1 LNVRAFGALI
11 SLSTGDTLNV
21 HHFTV
26 NVIKTNTAD
35 SQTCYKHAV
44 TNILEKQKHVLLH
57 RTPSQPLCRNT
68 ASRVHYSHAQTL
80 HRNTVSR
87 VFHSHVRARGRM
99 GGHERLGT
107 CSQTIRVLSF
117 VVPRMLLGV
126 GRQIVPHAIVHLFTA
141 QDIESCNTPCLL
153 LRQHPNNSRQHMCV
167 CRLCC
172 LYVCVVVPFYNVTN
186 ATGGE
191 RKGV

>member
-1 LNVRAFGALI
+1 VRAFGALI
-11 SLSTGDTLNV
+11 SLSTLSV

-26 NVIKTNTAD
+26 NVIKKIPLTV
-35 SQTCYKHAV
+35 KHA
-44 TNILEKQKHVLLH
+44 TNMHMLEKQKHVLLH

-68 ASRVHYSHAQTL
+68 ASRVFYSHAQTL

-153 LRQHPNNSRQHMCV
+153 LRQHPNNLRQHMCV
-167 CRLCC
+167 CRFCC